1 MPLQFRYPPPS
12 CSRQMEWLSELS
24 PWLLALL
31 IFVVRMVDVSIG
43 TLRTICVVQ
52 GRMGLSVCLGFFE
65 VLIWI
70 AALSQVIMGVSES
83 PILMVA
89 YAGGFALGNA
99 VGIGLERRLALGSV
113 VVRIIAQEE
122 DSEIVRTLRKSGY
135 RATTFEG
142 EGVEGPVDLI
152 YVRCSRREVG
162 KLLKIVK
169 FLKPN
174 VFYTVEPV
182 QEQSERF
189 AEALPHATGWRAV
202 FKMK

>member
-1 MPLQFRYPPPS
+1 
-12 CSRQMEWLSELS
+12 MEWLSELS
-24 PWLLALL
+24 PWVLALL
-31 IFVVRMVDVSIG
+31 IFLVRVVDVSIG

-52 GRMGLSVCLGFFE
+52 GRMALSVVLGFFE

-70 AALSQVIMGVSES
+70 AALSQVIIGVSDS
-83 PILMVA
+83 PMLMVA

-99 VGIGLERRLALGSV
+99 VGIGLERKLALGSV

-122 DSEIVRTLRKSGY
+122 DSEIVYALRDRGF

-152 YVRCSRREVG
+152 YVRCDRRKVAN
-162 KLLKIVK
+162 LLKIAK
-169 FLKPN
+169 AIKPN
-174 VFYTVEPV
+174 IFYTVEPV

-189 AEALPHATGWRAV
+189 AEPLPHPTGWRSV
-202 FKMK
+202 LKMK